1 MNSSQ
6 RAQKK
11 NRAEFPKRRFVA
23 GELDN
28 QSFDC
33 ITCAKSPEGVV
44 ANTLEHFGP
53 FLKTSAARPM
63 NHGKTCIREIM
74 CAREPGDP
82 LACDAGFCL
91 GIQYPAP
98 PFCRK

>member
-11 NRAEFPKRRFVA
+11 NRVDFHKRRFVA

-33 ITCAKSPEGVV
+33 ITCAKSPEGMVV
-44 ANTLEHFGP
+44 NTLEHVGP
-53 FLKTSAARPM
+53 
-63 NHGKTCIREIM
+63 
-74 CAREPGDP
+74 
-82 LACDAGFCL
+82 
-91 GIQYPAP
+91 
-98 PFCRK
+98 